1 MEQIINYNDAILKN
15 YQKTYPNLAE
25 FTYDVT
31 TDALVYEGNYVK
43 LNGYGLSRI
52 DPIFFNMMPEDIF
65 IYMKNGFYQN
75 AQEDKQINEY
85 LSQFVIT
92 EEEIGFINSYV
103 ERYIERLNIY
113 ARNRDVFDKYL
124 SNDSIKDF
132 MESIRNAKKIID
144 HAKNNAKENNNSVYS
159 MLRNAYDK
167 EMASMNQN
175 NEQEKTIDKTLS
187 LTRTNSKFSGFS
199 EFEKNE
205 QYLKELNDRS
215 KLSVAGYTS
224 ILLIIATTI
233 SVGMYLAIQLFL
245 K

>member
-144 HAKNNAKENNNSVYS
+144 FAKNNAKENDNSVYS

-224 ILLIIATTI
+224 ILLIIATTV
-233 SVGMYLAIQLFL
+233 SVGMYLAIQLLL

>member
-144 HAKNNAKENNNSVYS
+144 FAKNNAKENNSSVYS

-175 NEQEKTIDKTLS
+175 NEQEETIDKTLS
-187 LTRTNSKFSGFS
+187 LSRTNSKFSGFS

>member
-144 HAKNNAKENNNSVYS
+144 FAKNNAKENNSFVYS

-187 LTRTNSKFSGFS
+187 LSRTNSKFSGFS

>member
-113 ARNRDVFDKYL
+113 ARNRNVFDKYL

-144 HAKNNAKENNNSVYS
+144 FAKNNAKENDNSVYS

-175 NEQEKTIDKTLS
+175 NEQEETIDKTLS

-233 SVGMYLAIQLFL
+233 SVGMYLAIQLLL

>member
-113 ARNRDVFDKYL
+113 ARNRNVFDKYL

-144 HAKNNAKENNNSVYS
+144 FAKNNAKENDNSVYS

-175 NEQEKTIDKTLS
+175 NEQEETIDKTLS

-224 ILLIIATTI
+224 ILLIIATTV
-233 SVGMYLAIQLFL
+233 SVGMYLAIQLLL

>member
-52 DPIFFNMMPEDIF
+52 DPVFFNMMPEDIF

-113 ARNRDVFDKYL
+113 ARNRNVFDKYL

-144 HAKNNAKENNNSVYS
+144 FAKNNAKENNNSVYS

-187 LTRTNSKFSGFS
+187 LSRTNSKFSGFS

>member
-113 ARNRDVFDKYL
+113 ARNRNVFDKYL

-144 HAKNNAKENNNSVYS
+144 FAKNNAKENNSSVYS

-187 LTRTNSKFSGFS
+187 LSRTNSKFSGFS

-215 KLSVAGYTS
+215 KLSVAGYIS
-224 ILLIIATTI
+224 ILLIIATTV

>member
-144 HAKNNAKENNNSVYS
+144 FAKNNAKENNSSVYS

-175 NEQEKTIDKTLS
+175 NEQEETVDKPLS

>member
-52 DPIFFNMMPEDIF
+52 DPVFFNMMPEDIF

-144 HAKNNAKENNNSVYS
+144 FAKNNAKENDNSVYS

-224 ILLIIATTI
+224 ILLIIATTV

>member
-31 TDALVYEGNYVK
+31 TDALVYEENYVK

-113 ARNRDVFDKYL
+113 ARNRNVFDKYL

-144 HAKNNAKENNNSVYS
+144 FAKNNAKENDNSVYS

-224 ILLIIATTI
+224 ILLIITTTV
-233 SVGMYLAIQLFL
+233 SVGMYLAIQLLL

>member
-144 HAKNNAKENNNSVYS
+144 FAKNNAKENDNSVYS

-175 NEQEKTIDKTLS
+175 NEQEETIDKTLS

-233 SVGMYLAIQLFL
+233 SAGMYLAIQLFL

>member
-52 DPIFFNMMPEDIF
+52 DPVFFNMMPEDIF

-92 EEEIGFINSYV
+92 EEEMGFINSYV
-103 ERYIERLNIY
+103 ERYIEKLNIY

-144 HAKNNAKENNNSVYS
+144 FAKNNAKENNNSVYS

-175 NEQEKTIDKTLS
+175 NEQEETIDKTLS

-233 SVGMYLAIQLFL
+233 SAGMYLAIQLFL

>member
-52 DPIFFNMMPEDIF
+52 DPVFFNMMPEDIF

-85 LSQFVIT
+85 FSQFVIT

-113 ARNRDVFDKYL
+113 ARNRDIFDKYL

-144 HAKNNAKENNNSVYS
+144 LAKNNAKENDNSVYS

-187 LTRTNSKFSGFS
+187 LSRTNSKFSGFS

>member
-52 DPIFFNMMPEDIF
+52 DPVFFNMMPEDIF

-144 HAKNNAKENNNSVYS
+144 FAKNNAKENNSSVYS

-187 LTRTNSKFSGFS
+187 LSRTNSKFSGFS

-233 SVGMYLAIQLFL
+233 SVGMYLAIQLLL

>member
-1 MEQIINYNDAILKN
+1 MEQIINLYDAILKN

-144 HAKNNAKENNNSVYS
+144 FAKNNAKENNSSVYS

-187 LTRTNSKFSGFS
+187 LSRTNSKFSGFS

-224 ILLIIATTI
+224 ILLIIATTV

>member
-31 TDALVYEGNYVK
+31 TDTLVYEGNYVK

-144 HAKNNAKENNNSVYS
+144 FAKNNAKENNSSVYS

-187 LTRTNSKFSGFS
+187 LSRTNSKFSGFS

>member
-144 HAKNNAKENNNSVYS
+144 FAKNNAKENDNSVYS

-175 NEQEKTIDKTLS
+175 NEQEETIDKLLS

-224 ILLIIATTI
+224 ILLIIATTV
-233 SVGMYLAIQLFL
+233 SVGMYLAIQLLL

>member
-52 DPIFFNMMPEDIF
+52 DPVFFNMMPEDIF

-113 ARNRDVFDKYL
+113 ARNRNVFDKYL

-144 HAKNNAKENNNSVYS
+144 FAKNNAKENNNSVYS

-175 NEQEKTIDKTLS
+175 NEQEETIDKTLS

-224 ILLIIATTI
+224 ILLIIATTV
-233 SVGMYLAIQLFL
+233 SVGMYLAIQLLL

>member
-144 HAKNNAKENNNSVYS
+144 FAKNNAKENNNSVYS

-224 ILLIIATTI
+224 ILLIIATTV
-233 SVGMYLAIQLFL
+233 SVGMYLAIQLLL

>member
-52 DPIFFNMMPEDIF
+52 DPVFFNMMPEDIF

-144 HAKNNAKENNNSVYS
+144 FAKNNAKENDNSVYS

-175 NEQEKTIDKTLS
+175 NEQEETIDKTLS

-205 QYLKELNDRS
+205 QYLKELNERS
-215 KLSVAGYTS
+215 KLSVSGYTS
-224 ILLIIATTI
+224 ILLIIATTV
-233 SVGMYLAIQLFL
+233 SAGMYLAIQLLL

>member
-25 FTYDVT
+25 FTYDVI

-52 DPIFFNMMPEDIF
+52 DPVFFNMMPEDIF

-144 HAKNNAKENNNSVYS
+144 LAKTNAKENDNSVYS

-167 EMASMNQN
+167 EMASMNQH
-175 NEQEKTIDKTLS
+175 NEQKDAIDKPLS

-199 EFEKNE
+199 EFQKNE

>member
-1 MEQIINYNDAILKN
+1 MEQIINYNDTILKN

-25 FTYDVT
+25 FTYDAT
-31 TDALVYEGNYVK
+31 TDALIYEGNYVK

-52 DPIFFNMMPEDIF
+52 DPVFFNMMPEDIF

-92 EEEIGFINSYV
+92 EEEVGFINSFV
-103 ERYIERLNIY
+103 ARYIERLNIY

-144 HAKNNAKENNNSVYS
+144 LAKNNAKENDNSVYS

-175 NEQEKTIDKTLS
+175 NEQEETIDKHLS
-187 LTRTNSKFSGFS
+187 LTRANSKFSGFS
-199 EFEKNE
+199 VFEKNE

-233 SVGMYLAIQLFL
+233 SVGMYLAIQLLL

>member
-113 ARNRDVFDKYL
+113 ARNRNVFDKYL

-144 HAKNNAKENNNSVYS
+144 FAKNNAKENNNSVYS

-187 LTRTNSKFSGFS
+187 LSRTNSKFSGFS

>member
-25 FTYDVT
+25 FTYDAT
-31 TDALVYEGNYVK
+31 TDALIYEGNYVK

-52 DPIFFNMMPEDIF
+52 DPVFFNMMPEDIF

-144 HAKNNAKENNNSVYS
+144 LAKNNAKENDNSVYS

-175 NEQEKTIDKTLS
+175 NEQEETIDKPLS

-233 SVGMYLAIQLFL
+233 SVGMYLAIQLLL

>member
-25 FTYDVT
+25 FTYDAT
-31 TDALVYEGNYVK
+31 TDALIYEGNYVK

-52 DPIFFNMMPEDIF
+52 DPVFFNMMPEDIF

-75 AQEDKQINEY
+75 AYEDKQINEY

-144 HAKNNAKENNNSVYS
+144 LAKNNAKENDNSVYS

-175 NEQEKTIDKTLS
+175 NEQEETIDKPLS

-199 EFEKNE
+199 EFENNE

-215 KLSVAGYTS
+215 KFSVAGYTS
-224 ILLIIATTI
+224 ILLIIATTV
-233 SVGMYLAIQLFL
+233 SVGMYLAIQLLL

>member
-113 ARNRDVFDKYL
+113 ARNRYVFDKYL

-144 HAKNNAKENNNSVYS
+144 FAKNNAKENNSSVYS

-187 LTRTNSKFSGFS
+187 LSRTNSKFSGFS

-224 ILLIIATTI
+224 ILLIIATTV

>member
-144 HAKNNAKENNNSVYS
+144 FSKNNAKENNSSVYS

>member
-144 HAKNNAKENNNSVYS
+144 FAKNNAKENNNSVYS

-167 EMASMNQN
+167 EMTSMNQN

>member
-1 MEQIINYNDAILKN
+1 MEQIINYNDTILKN

-25 FTYDVT
+25 FTYDAT
-31 TDALVYEGNYVK
+31 TDALIYEGNYVK

-52 DPIFFNMMPEDIF
+52 DPVFFNMMPEDIF

-144 HAKNNAKENNNSVYS
+144 LAKNNAKENDNSVYS

-175 NEQEKTIDKTLS
+175 NEQEETIDKPLS

-205 QYLKELNDRS
+205 KYLKELNDRS

-233 SVGMYLAIQLFL
+233 SVGMYLAIQLLL

>member
-144 HAKNNAKENNNSVYS
+144 FAKNNAKENDNSVYS

-175 NEQEKTIDKTLS
+175 NEQEETIDKTLS

-233 SVGMYLAIQLFL
+233 SVGMYLAIQLLL

>member
-144 HAKNNAKENNNSVYS
+144 FAKNNAKENDNSVYS

>member
-25 FTYDVT
+25 FTYDAT
-31 TDALVYEGNYVK
+31 TDALIYEGNYVK

-52 DPIFFNMMPEDIF
+52 DPVFFNMMPEDIF

-113 ARNRDVFDKYL
+113 ARNRNVFDKYL

-144 HAKNNAKENNNSVYS
+144 FAKNNAKENDNSVYS

-224 ILLIIATTI
+224 ILLIITTTI

>member
-144 HAKNNAKENNNSVYS
+144 FAKNNAKENNSSVYS

-175 NEQEKTIDKTLS
+175 NEQEKNIDKTLS
-187 LTRTNSKFSGFS
+187 LSRTNSKFSGFS

-224 ILLIIATTI
+224 ILLIIATTV

>member
-31 TDALVYEGNYVK
+31 TDALVYEENYVK

-144 HAKNNAKENNNSVYS
+144 FAKNNAKENDNSVYS

-175 NEQEKTIDKTLS
+175 NEQEETIDKTLS

-224 ILLIIATTI
+224 ILLIIATTV
-233 SVGMYLAIQLFL
+233 SVGMYLAIQLLL

>member
-52 DPIFFNMMPEDIF
+52 DPVFFNMMPEDIF

-113 ARNRDVFDKYL
+113 ARNRNVFDKYL

-144 HAKNNAKENNNSVYS
+144 HAKNNAKENDNSVYS

-175 NEQEKTIDKTLS
+175 NEQEETIDKTLS

>member
-144 HAKNNAKENNNSVYS
+144 FAKNNAKENNNSVYS

-224 ILLIIATTI
+224 ILLIIATTV
-233 SVGMYLAIQLFL
+233 SAGMYLAIQLLL

>member
-52 DPIFFNMMPEDIF
+52 DRIFFNMMPEDIF

-144 HAKNNAKENNNSVYS
+144 FAKNNAKENNNSVYS

-187 LTRTNSKFSGFS
+187 LSRTNSKFRGFS

-215 KLSVAGYTS
+215 KISVAGYTS

>member
-52 DPIFFNMMPEDIF
+52 DPVFFNMMPEDIF

-113 ARNRDVFDKYL
+113 ARNRNVFDKYL

-144 HAKNNAKENNNSVYS
+144 FAKNNAKENNSSVYS

-187 LTRTNSKFSGFS
+187 LSRTNSKFSGFS

-224 ILLIIATTI
+224 ILLIIATTV